1 MKDDRLYLIHI
12 RDSIARIKQYTKEGK
27 EVFLTSALVQDAV
40 MRNLQTLAE
49 SSQRLSADFRDRHPR
64 IDWRGMRGFR
74 NVLVHQYLGIDL
86 ARVWGIVER
95 DLPRL
100 KRGLSSVFKSLRYPP
115 PTTSK
120 RKPVSRS
127 RARKKKKR

>member
-12 RDSIARIKQYTKEGK
+12 RDSIARIKEYTKEGK
-27 EVFLTSALVQDAV
+27 EVFLTSNLIQDAV

-49 SSQRLSADFRDRHPR
+49 SSHRLSTDFRKRHPK

-74 NVLVHQYLGIDL
+74 NILVHEYMGIDL
-86 ARVWGIVER
+86 DRVWNIVKR

-100 KRGLSSVFKSLRYPP
+100 ERMLSSLFERLEPP
-115 PTTSK
+115 SATPRK
-120 RKPVSRS
+120 RKVLSRS
-127 RARKKKKR
+127 RARKKKK

>member
-1 MKDDRLYLIHI
+1 MNDDRLYLIHI

-27 EVFLTSALVQDAV
+27 KVFLTSNLIQDAV

-49 SSQRLSADFRDRHPR
+49 SSHRLSTDFRKRHPK

-74 NVLVHQYLGIDL
+74 NVFVHEYMGIDL
-86 ARVWGIVER
+86 VRVWNIVKR

-100 KRGLSSVFKSLRYPP
+100 KRMLVSLFERLKPP
-115 PTTSK
+115 PATP
-120 RKPVSRS
+120 RK
-127 RARKKKKR
+127 